1 MSQPGNGGNSTQGPV
16 GTWATDTDGAELS
29 PQQREAMYQAQGA
42 AMDGPLGALG
52 MGELIAHARAS
63 GMNEQQIQQLAKDA
77 EVLQGLSGSNQDY
90 QGRQHAELKGF
101 VTTNLDPG
109 QVNQMS
115 EIFSKIRG
123 VLDRLSQR
131 TNESVGKARH
141 EWEGDA
147 AENAFGYFN
156 QMSTWADSNA
166 TNAQLASEA
175 TYAQS
180 NAAESAKNSM
190 PEPVETN
197 GLMKD
202 FGSAVKDNPLNPIGA
217 FNQAMETREKADAAH
232 QEAVQV
238 MNTYDQNLYQAASK
252 QPAFSQPPT
261 FSAGAGDKGG
271 IGGGSGVIDIPGGPS
286 DSTSAAGYSGGP
298 SGGPSV
304 PGGGGPGNVSSLP
317 GGGGGTPP
325 GVAPAPMP
333 GRATGQGQLPGT
345 GPAANTPAARM
356 PAPGAGPGG
365 SGFGPMG
372 PVGPM
377 GGSTAGGSTPYSSKL
392 GRPAA
397 AGGFGPTGGGSG
409 SAAGAAKGMGAG
421 AAGGA
426 AGPGGAS
433 GAAKPGMGGAAP
445 GAAAAAGGAG
455 ARGGAGGGMMGGA
468 GAGRG
473 NQQGGEDEEHQ
484 RPSWLVEAD
493 PDSLFGTDE
502 RTAPPVIG
510 E

>member
-1 MSQPGNGGNSTQGPV
+1 
-16 GTWATDTDGAELS
+16 
-29 PQQREAMYQAQGA
+29 
-42 AMDGPLGALG
+42 
-52 MGELIAHARAS
+52 
-63 GMNEQQIQQLAKDA
+63 MNEQQIQQLAKDA

-141 EWEGDA
+141 EWEGAA
-147 AENAFGYFN
+147 AENAFGYFG
-156 QMSTWADSNA
+156 QMGTWADSNA

-180 NAAESAKNSM
+180 NASETAKNTM

-202 FGSAVKDNPLNPIGA
+202 FGAAVKDNPLNPIGA
-217 FNQAMETREKADAAH
+217 FNKAMETREKADAAH
-232 QEAVQV
+232 QEAAQV
-238 MNTYDQNLYQAASK
+238 MNTYDQNLYQSASK

-271 IGGGSGVIDIPGGPS
+271 IGGGSGVIDIPGGAS

-304 PGGGGPGNVSSLP
+304 PGGGGPGTVSNLP
-317 GGGGGTPP
+317 GGGGGNSP
-325 GVAPAPMP
+325 GVVPTPTPMP
-333 GRATGQGQLPGT
+333 GRSTGQGQMPGT

-356 PAPGAGPGG
+356 PTTGAGPGG
-365 SGFGPMG
+365 FGGMG
-372 PVGPM
+372 PVGPIA
-377 GGSTAGGSTPYSSKL
+377 GGAAAGGSTPYSSKL
-392 GRPAA
+392 GRPAS
-397 AGGFGPTGGGSG
+397 AGGFGPTGSGSG

-421 AAGGA
+421 AAGAAGGA
-426 AGPGGAS
+426 AGAGSAS

-455 ARGGAGGGMMGGA
+455 ARGGAGGGMMG
-468 GAGRG
+468 
-473 NQQGGEDEEHQ
+473 
-484 RPSWLVEAD
+484 
-493 PDSLFGTDE
+493 
-502 RTAPPVIG
+502 
-510 E
+510 

>member
-1 MSQPGNGGNSTQGPV
+1 
-16 GTWATDTDGAELS
+16 
-29 PQQREAMYQAQGA
+29 RAQ
-42 AMDGPLGALG
+42 
-52 MGELIAHARAS
+52 
-63 GMNEQQIQQLAKDA
+63 GMNEKQSEKLSQDA
-77 EVLQGLSGSNQDY
+77 EFIEGLQGSDQNSPGQDHQAMYNYVHQGLDSGQTTQLSDAW
-90 QGRQHAELKGF
+90 AELVSG
-101 VTTNLDPG
+101 LDEFEG
-109 QVNQMS
+109 DCNDAVQKS
-115 EIFSKIRG
+115 
-123 VLDRLSQR
+123 
-131 TNESVGKARH
+131 H
-141 EWEGDA
+141 HHWEG
-147 AENAFGYFN
+147 E
-156 QMSTWADSNA
+156 SADSARSYMQSLGQWSKGNSQQ
-166 TNAQLASEA
+166 AQLASEA
-175 TYAQS
+175 IYAQS
-180 NAAESAKNSM
+180 NAAETANNSM

-202 FGSAVKDNPLNPIGA
+202 FGSAVKENPLNPIGA

-232 QEAVQV
+232 QEAAQV
-238 MNTYDQNLYQAASK
+238 MSTYDKNLYESASK
-252 QPAFSQPPT
+252 QPAFAPPPE
-261 FSAGAGDKGG
+261 FGGAGGG
-271 IGGGSGVIDIPGGPS
+271 DGSGFKGSGVIDIPGGPS